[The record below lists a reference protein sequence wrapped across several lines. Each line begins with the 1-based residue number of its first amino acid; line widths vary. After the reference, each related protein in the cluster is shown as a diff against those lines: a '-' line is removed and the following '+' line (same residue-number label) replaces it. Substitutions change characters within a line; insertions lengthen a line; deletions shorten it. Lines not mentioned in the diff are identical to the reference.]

1 MFAQMSFLQRNM
13 IGTFQSF
20 WRSWVTFPSISLVTL
35 LEMLLAGLCVVEA
48 CFSMNADVFAMKK
61 REMHACWAR
70 LCKACGS
77 QSLLCGQHPPESELN
92 DTQERPT
99 THSRRHDKDVF
110 EDSVSTRNLSIGE
123 SVSLAVESVTTAS
136 SAPPLVLEHVA
147 KTNKKAAHHRAPSQ
161 LQESPPLFLTLW
173 PLWLK
178 PTLKL
183 LLSPQQTLLLS

>member
-77 QSLLCGQHPPESELN
+77 QSLLCGQHPPESKHPSR
-92 DTQERPT
+92 Q
-99 THSRRHDKDVF
+99 HSLTC
-110 EDSVSTRNLSIGE
+110 VSMCI
-123 SVSLAVESVTTAS
+123 
-136 SAPPLVLEHVA
+136 
-147 KTNKKAAHHRAPSQ
+147 
-161 LQESPPLFLTLW
+161 
-173 PLWLK
+173 LK
-178 PTLKL
+178 PITLEAVSA
-183 LLSPQQTLLLS
+183 LS